1 MKKVLVL
8 SFWLG
13 LFCICGLIFNSV
25 SSLALANER
34 KMLIEVEIDDPS
46 DLQKL
51 QKMDIDIATE
61 RLIPPIQAIVT
72 ERQLQ
77 ELREYGWK
85 LQVVIEDLE
94 QYFEENI
101 DVDGNLGAY
110 HTYEEMVEEMRLIAE
125 RYPEITRLIDIGDS
139 WEKTQGMA
147 DRDIW
152 AIKISNNPDLEEDDE
167 PDVLIVGCHH
177 ARELISVEIPLAIVR
192 ALTDKYPADA
202 RIKYLVDNRE
212 VWIIPMLNP
221 DGHVYVEEVNSTWRK
236 NRNTNGNSNSL
247 YQGVDLNR
255 NYGFKWGYDNTGSSP
270 QTKSETYR
278 GTAPFSEPETQAI
291 KDLMEEH
298 DFALGLSYHSYGNS
312 FLFPWG
318 YIDEDTEDNAVFE
331 RLGRIYCK
339 KNEYIYGN
347 AKDGIIYNTNGD
359 MDDWTYGEQ
368 ETKNKILSM
377 TVEVGDSFQPPS
389 SEIPK
394 LMGENLEP
402 ALRLIF
408 AAGRL

>member
-1 MKKVLVL
+1 MLKIRS
-8 SFWLG
+8 SFLLFV
-13 LFCICGLIFNSV
+13 LFCLFAFAIVLKPSV
-25 SSLALANER
+25 TIANER
-34 KMLIEVEIDDPS
+34 KMLVDVEIKSPADIS
-46 DLQKL
+46 RLRQ
-51 QKMDIDIATE
+51 MSIDITSG
-61 RLIPPIQAIVT
+61 RVMPSIQVVVT
-72 ERQLQ
+72 DEQLN
-77 ELREYGWK
+77 ELKENGWK
-85 LQVVIEDLE
+85 FHIVIEDLVRH
-94 QYFEENI
+94 FKENI
-101 DVDGNLGAY
+101 DVDGNLGEY
-110 HTYEEMVEEMRLIAE
+110 HTYAEMVEEMYRVAAMYPDIVRLV
-125 RYPEITRLIDIGDS
+125 DIGDG
-139 WEKTQGMA
+139 WEKTQGIA
-147 DRDIW
+147 DRDIL
-152 AIKISNNPDLEEDDE
+152 AMKISDNPEKEELDE
-167 PDVLIVGCHH
+167 PSVLIVGCHH
-177 ARELISVEIPLAIVR
+177 ARELISVEIPLAIIKT
-192 ALTDKYPADA
+192 LTENYSVDT
-202 RIKYLVDNRE
+202 RIKSLVDNRDI
-212 VWIIPMLNP
+212 WIVPMLNP

-236 NRNTNGNSNSL
+236 NRNTNDNSNSL

-318 YIDEDTEDNAVFE
+318 YIDEDTEDNTVFE

-359 MDDWTYGEQ
+359 MDDWAYGEQ

>member
-1 MKKVLVL
+1 MLKIRS
-8 SFWLG
+8 SFLLFV
-13 LFCICGLIFNSV
+13 LFCLFAFAIVLKPSV
-25 SSLALANER
+25 TIANER
-34 KMLIEVEIDDPS
+34 KMLVDVEIKSPADIS
-46 DLQKL
+46 RLRQ
-51 QKMDIDIATE
+51 MSIDITSG
-61 RLIPPIQAIVT
+61 RVMPSIQVVVT
-72 ERQLQ
+72 DEQLN
-77 ELREYGWK
+77 ELKENGWK
-85 LQVVIEDLE
+85 FHIVIEDLVRH
-94 QYFEENI
+94 FKENI
-101 DVDGNLGAY
+101 DVDGNLGEY
-110 HTYEEMVEEMRLIAE
+110 HTYAEMVEEMYRVAAMYPDIVRLV
-125 RYPEITRLIDIGDS
+125 DIGDG
-139 WEKTQGMA
+139 WEKTQGIA
-147 DRDIW
+147 DRDIL
-152 AIKISNNPDLEEDDE
+152 AMKISDNPEKEELDE
-167 PDVLIVGCHH
+167 PSVLIVGCHH
-177 ARELISVEIPLAIVR
+177 ARELISVEIPLAIIKT
-192 ALTDKYPADA
+192 LTENYSVDT
-202 RIKYLVDNRE
+202 RIKSLVDNRDI
-212 VWIIPMLNP
+212 WIVPMLNP

-236 NRNTNGNSNSL
+236 NRNTNDNSNSL

-368 ETKNKILSM
+368 ETKNKILGM

-389 SEIPK
+389 SEISG
-394 LMGENLEP
+394 LIEENLKP
-402 ALRLIF
+402 AIWMIF

>member
-270 QTKSETYR
+270 QAKSETYR

-318 YIDEDTEDNAVFE
+318 YIDEDTEDNTVFE

-368 ETKNKILSM
+368 ETKNKILGM

-394 LMGENLEP
+394 LVGENLEP

>member
-1 MKKVLVL
+1 MLKIRS
-8 SFWLG
+8 SFLLFV
-13 LFCICGLIFNSV
+13 LFCLFAFAIVLKPSV
-25 SSLALANER
+25 TIANER
-34 KMLIEVEIDDPS
+34 KMLVDVEIKSPADIS
-46 DLQKL
+46 RLRQ
-51 QKMDIDIATE
+51 MSIDITSG
-61 RLIPPIQAIVT
+61 RVMPSIQVVVT
-72 ERQLQ
+72 DEQLN
-77 ELREYGWK
+77 ELKENGWK
-85 LQVVIEDLE
+85 FHIVIEDLVRH
-94 QYFEENI
+94 FKENI
-101 DVDGNLGAY
+101 DVDGNLGEY
-110 HTYEEMVEEMRLIAE
+110 HTYAEMVEEMYRVAAMYPDIVRLV
-125 RYPEITRLIDIGDS
+125 DIGDG
-139 WEKTQGMA
+139 WEKTQGIA
-147 DRDIW
+147 DRDIL
-152 AIKISNNPDLEEDDE
+152 AMKISDNPEKEELDE
-167 PDVLIVGCHH
+167 PSVLIVGCHH
-177 ARELISVEIPLAIVR
+177 ARELISVEIPLAIIKT
-192 ALTDKYPADA
+192 LTENYSVDT
-202 RIKYLVDNRE
+202 RIKSLVDNRDI
-212 VWIIPMLNP
+212 WIVPMLNP

-236 NRNTNGNSNSL
+236 NRNTNDNSNSL

-318 YIDEDTEDNAVFE
+318 YIDEDTEDNTVFE

-359 MDDWTYGEQ
+359 MDDWAYGEQ

-389 SEIPK
+389 SEISG
-394 LMGENLEP
+394 LIEENLKPEIWM
-402 ALRLIF
+402 IF

>member
-1 MKKVLVL
+1 MKKVHVL

-25 SSLALANER
+25 PSLALANER
-34 KMLIEVEIDDPS
+34 KMLIEVEIKDPS
-46 DLQKL
+46 DIQKL
-51 QKMDIDIATE
+51 QQMNIDIATE
-61 RLIPPIQAIVT
+61 RLIPPIRAIVK

-77 ELREYGWK
+77 ELREYGWRF
-85 LQVVIEDLE
+85 QVIIDDLK
-94 QYFEENI
+94 QYFVENI

-110 HTYEEMVEEMRLIAE
+110 HTYEEMVEEMSLIAE

-139 WEKTQGMA
+139 WEKTQGIA

-152 AIKISNNPDLEEDDE
+152 AMKISDNPDSEEDDE
-167 PDVLIVGCHH
+167 SDVLIVGCHH

-318 YIDEDTEDNAVFE
+318 YIDEDTEDNTVFE

-368 ETKNKILSM
+368 ETKNKILGM

-394 LMGENLEP
+394 LVGENLEP

>member
-1 MKKVLVL
+1 MLKIRS
-8 SFWLG
+8 SFLLFV
-13 LFCICGLIFNSV
+13 LFCLFAFAIVLKPSV
-25 SSLALANER
+25 TMANER
-34 KMLIEVEIDDPS
+34 KMLVDVEIKSPADIS
-46 DLQKL
+46 RLRQ
-51 QKMDIDIATE
+51 MSIDITSG
-61 RLIPPIQAIVT
+61 RVMPSIQVVVT
-72 ERQLQ
+72 DEQLN
-77 ELREYGWK
+77 ELKENGWK
-85 LQVVIEDLE
+85 FHIVIEDLVRH
-94 QYFEENI
+94 FKENI
-101 DVDGNLGAY
+101 DVDGNLGEY
-110 HTYEEMVEEMRLIAE
+110 HTYAEMVEEMYRVAAMYPDIVRLV
-125 RYPEITRLIDIGDS
+125 DIGDG
-139 WEKTQGMA
+139 WEKTQGIA
-147 DRDIW
+147 DRDIL
-152 AIKISNNPDLEEDDE
+152 AMKISDNPEKEELDE
-167 PDVLIVGCHH
+167 PSVLIVGCHH
-177 ARELISVEIPLAIVR
+177 ARELISVEIPLAIIKT
-192 ALTDKYPADA
+192 LTENYSVDT
-202 RIKYLVDNRE
+202 RIKSLVDNRDI
-212 VWIIPMLNP
+212 WIVPMLNP

-236 NRNTNGNSNSL
+236 NRNTNDNSNSL

-270 QTKSETYR
+270 QAKSETYR

-318 YIDEDTEDNAVFE
+318 YIDEDTEDNTVFE

-394 LMGENLEP
+394 LVGENLEP

>member
-13 LFCICGLIFNSV
+13 LFCTCGLIFNSV
-25 SSLALANER
+25 PSLALTNER
-34 KMLIEVEIDDPS
+34 KLLIEVEIDDPS
-46 DLQKL
+46 DIQKL
-51 QKMDIDIATE
+51 QQMNIDIATE
-61 RLIPPIQAIVT
+61 RLIPPIQVIVT
-72 ERQLQ
+72 ERQLR
-77 ELREYGWK
+77 ELSEYGWRFR
-85 LQVVIEDLE
+85 VVIEDLE

-110 HTYEEMVEEMRLIAE
+110 HTYEEMVEEMSLIAE

-152 AIKISNNPDLEEDDE
+152 AIKISDNPDLEEDAE

-291 KDLMEEH
+291 KDLIEEH
-298 DFALGLSYHSYGNS
+298 DFALGLSYHSYGNL

-339 KNEYIYGN
+339 QNEYIYGN

-359 MDDWTYGEQ
+359 MDDWAYGEQ

-377 TVEVGDSFQPPS
+377 TVEVGDSFQPPC

-394 LMGENLEP
+394 LIEENLKP

>member
-236 NRNTNGNSNSL
+236 NRNTNDNSNSL

-318 YIDEDTEDNAVFE
+318 YIDEDTEDNTVFE

-368 ETKNKILSM
+368 ETKNKILGM

-394 LMGENLEP
+394 LVGENLEP

>member
-1 MKKVLVL
+1 MLKIRS
-8 SFWLG
+8 SFLLFV
-13 LFCICGLIFNSV
+13 LFCLFAFAIVLKPSV
-25 SSLALANER
+25 TIANER
-34 KMLIEVEIDDPS
+34 KMLVDVEIKSPADIS
-46 DLQKL
+46 RLRQ
-51 QKMDIDIATE
+51 MSIDITSG
-61 RLIPPIQAIVT
+61 RVMPSIQVVVT
-72 ERQLQ
+72 DEQLN
-77 ELREYGWK
+77 ELKENGWK
-85 LQVVIEDLE
+85 FHIVIEDLVRH
-94 QYFEENI
+94 FKENI
-101 DVDGNLGAY
+101 DVDGNLGEY
-110 HTYEEMVEEMRLIAE
+110 HTYAEMVEEMYRVAAMYPDIVRLV
-125 RYPEITRLIDIGDS
+125 DIGDG
-139 WEKTQGMA
+139 WEKTQGIA
-147 DRDIW
+147 DRDIL
-152 AIKISNNPDLEEDDE
+152 AMKISDNPEKEELDE
-167 PDVLIVGCHH
+167 PSVLIVGCHH
-177 ARELISVEIPLAIVR
+177 ARELISVEIPLAIIKT
-192 ALTDKYPADA
+192 LTENYSVDT
-202 RIKYLVDNRE
+202 RIKSLVDNRDI
-212 VWIIPMLNP
+212 WIVPMLNP

-236 NRNTNGNSNSL
+236 NRNTNDNSNSL

-394 LMGENLEP
+394 LVGENLEP

>member
-1 MKKVLVL
+1 MP
-8 SFWLG
+8 
-13 LFCICGLIFNSV
+13 
-25 SSLALANER
+25 SLALANER
-34 KMLIEVEIDDPS
+34 KLLIEVEIKDPS
-46 DLQKL
+46 DIQKL
-51 QKMDIDIATE
+51 QQMNIDIATE
-61 RLIPPIQAIVT
+61 RLIPPIRAIVK

-270 QTKSETYR
+270 QAKSETYR

-318 YIDEDTEDNAVFE
+318 YIDEDTEDNTVFE

-368 ETKNKILSM
+368 ETKNKILGM

-394 LMGENLEP
+394 LVGENLEP

>member
-110 HTYEEMVEEMRLIAE
+110 HTYEEMVEEMSLIAE

-139 WEKTQGMA
+139 WEKAQGIA

-152 AIKISNNPDLEEDDE
+152 AMKISDNPDSEEDDE
-167 PDVLIVGCHH
+167 SDVLIVGCHH

-318 YIDEDTEDNAVFE
+318 YIDEDTEDNTVFE

-368 ETKNKILSM
+368 ETKNKILGM

-394 LMGENLEP
+394 LVGENLEP

>member
-13 LFCICGLIFNSV
+13 LFCTCVLIFNSV
-25 SSLALANER
+25 PSLALANER
-34 KMLIEVEIDDPS
+34 KMLVEVEIDDPS
-46 DLQKL
+46 DIQKL
-51 QKMDIDIATE
+51 QQMNIDIATE

-72 ERQLQ
+72 ERQLR
-77 ELREYGWK
+77 ELREYGWRFR
-85 LQVVIEDLE
+85 VVIEDLE

-110 HTYEEMVEEMRLIAE
+110 HTYEEMVEEMSLIAE
-125 RYPEITRLIDIGDS
+125 KYPEITRLIDIGDS
-139 WEKTQGMA
+139 WEKTQGIA
-147 DRDIW
+147 DCDIW
-152 AIKISNNPDLEEDDE
+152 AMKISDNPDLEEDAE

-236 NRNTNGNSNSL
+236 NRNTNDNSNSL

-291 KDLMEEH
+291 KDLAEEH

-331 RLGRIYCK
+331 RLGRLYCRQ
-339 KNEYIYGN
+339 NGYIYGN

-359 MDDWTYGEQ
+359 MDDWAYGEQ

-389 SEIPK
+389 SEISE
-394 LMGENLEP
+394 LIEENLEP